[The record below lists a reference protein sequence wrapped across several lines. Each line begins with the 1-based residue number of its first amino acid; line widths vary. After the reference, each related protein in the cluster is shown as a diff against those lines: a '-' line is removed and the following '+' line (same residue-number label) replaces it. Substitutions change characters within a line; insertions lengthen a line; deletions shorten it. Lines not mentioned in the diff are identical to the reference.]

1 VKIGTPKHI
10 KSNAPEIKK
19 FEQPKP
25 VEGSLKEDLEEEAN
39 SIVDDAKEMYLRI
52 IEEAN
57 LEAHKILEIAQ
68 HERESIYAHATE
80 QGYSDG
86 HGAGFSEGLNQAE
99 AIIQKAAEV
108 KLLLDEKR
116 LEMYR
121 EAEIEIMEMVLD
133 IARKVIGEEL
143 TQNPD
148 IMLSLIR
155 QALDKCAYK
164 DKLAIRVSE
173 LDYSYVNDNK
183 DRIIMLTQ
191 GINELEII
199 CDKALQKGSCIVET
213 PGGEVNSGLTVQI
226 NEIEKAFE
234 YLLRNE

>member
-10 KSNAPEIKK
+10 KSNAPIIIKQ
-19 FEQPKP
+19 EDPKP
-25 VEGSLKEDLEEEAN
+25 VEGLRTEDLEEEAKN
-39 SIVDDAKEMYLRI
+39 IVEDAKEMYLRI

-57 LEAHKILEIAQ
+57 FEAQKILEIAQ
-68 HERESIYAHATE
+68 HEREAIYTHATE
-80 QGYSDG
+80 QGYADG
-86 HGAGFSEGLNQAE
+86 HGAGFSEGLNQAD
-99 AIIQKAAEV
+99 AIIQQAAEI
-108 KLLLDEKR
+108 KLQLDEKR
-116 LEMYR
+116 LEIYR
-121 EAEIEIMEMVLD
+121 DAEIEIMEMVLD

-143 TQNPD
+143 IQNPD
-148 IMLSLIR
+148 IILSLIR
-155 QALDKCAYK
+155 LALDKCAFK

-173 LDYSYVNDNK
+173 LDYAYVNDNK

-213 PGGEVNSGLTVQI
+213 PAGEVNSGLSVQM
-226 NEIEKAFE
+226 NEIERAFE